1 MSIYRREAFESRIKG
16 FSNPVSIRGS
26 LAVHALLAGIFAVA
40 AGLIAFGLLADYTRR
55 AVVPGYLQPVG
66 GSVTLSALR
75 PGRLSVDVSNGT
87 QIEKG
92 RRIARILAEDADA
105 EGQSLAA
112 LQIDGLQQAK
122 KLAEER
128 LALARKRI
136 EPLETQADMALAQHA
151 RDIEQAQRAVD
162 GLREQLAIVQSA
174 NDRDRA
180 LAEKGLVAQAR
191 LQDGQRQLISAQ
203 QELAAAESRLAM
215 LKASTGQVEI
225 DWQMKQV
232 ELKQTINRLEQELR
246 DIEAQIIQV
255 RSQRETGL
263 FAPIA
268 GIVTYASAQDGESV
282 TAGTPLFRITPQSAE
297 LQALLLAPSS
307 AVGFVRPD
315 DTVQIRYAAF
325 PFREHGVFEGKVISV
340 DETAQLPGAIRA
352 PIGVSEPVYR
362 IAVAIDQAPVSKT
375 DAPLRLA
382 PGMTLEAS
390 IIIDQKPLLLWLLS
404 PIL

>member
-1 MSIYRREAFESRIKG
+1 MYRREAFESRIKG

-40 AGLIAFGLLADYTRR
+40 AGLIAFGLLTNYTRR
-55 AVVPGYLQPVG
+55 AVVPGYVQPAG
-66 GSVTLSALR
+66 GSVLLSALR
-75 PGRLSVDVSNGT
+75 PGRLSVDVPNGAT
-87 QIEKG
+87 VEQG
-92 RRIARILAEDADA
+92 QRIARILAEDADA

-136 EPLETQADMALAQHA
+136 DPLEAQADMALAQHE

-162 GLREQLAIVQSA
+162 GLRKQLAIVQSA

-203 QELAAAESRLAM
+203 QELAGAESRLAM
-215 LKASTGQVEI
+215 LKASIGQVEI
-225 DWQMKQV
+225 DWQMKRV
-232 ELKQTINRLEQELR
+232 ELRQTINRLGQELR
-246 DIEAQIIQV
+246 DIDAQIIQV

-268 GIVTYASAQDGESV
+268 GIVTYAAAQDGE
-282 TAGTPLFRITPQSAE
+282 A
-297 LQALLLAPSS
+297 
-307 AVGFVRPD
+307 
-315 DTVQIRYAAF
+315 
-325 PFREHGVFEGKVISV
+325 
-340 DETAQLPGAIRA
+340 
-352 PIGVSEPVYR
+352 
-362 IAVAIDQAPVSKT
+362 
-375 DAPLRLA
+375 
-382 PGMTLEAS
+382 
-390 IIIDQKPLLLWLLS
+390 
-404 PIL
+404 

>member
-1 MSIYRREAFESRIKG
+1 
-16 FSNPVSIRGS
+16 
-26 LAVHALLAGIFAVA
+26 
-40 AGLIAFGLLADYTRR
+40 
-55 AVVPGYLQPVG
+55 
-66 GSVTLSALR
+66 TLSALR
-75 PGRLSVDVSNGT
+75 PGRLRVDIS
-87 QIEKG
+87 KG
-92 RRIARILAEDADA
+92 AVVEQGQRIARILAEDADA

-136 EPLETQADMALAQHA
+136 EPLETQADMALAQHE

-191 LQDGQRQLISAQ
+191 LQDGQRQLIAAQ

-263 FAPIA
+263 FAPVS

-307 AVGFVRPD
+307 AVGFVRRD

-340 DETAQLPGAIRA
+340 DETAQLPSAIRA
-352 PIGVSEPVYR
+352 PIGVPEPVYR

-375 DAPLRLA
+375 GAPLRLA